1 LNENIK
7 INIIRFLLIA
17 VLINEIISRYQHCYK
32 LLALPED
39 MLKESGVSLESE
51 TVGTIG
57 NDAENETQEK
67 EMTDLETNYNI
78 EFNNQPLV
86 FKPVY
91 SIEKSRAENWMF
103 TQSSSIYLSLGIE
116 NVPEGIDIVVS
127 QVYADISLLSK
138 YAKYNGIRQDSIN
151 IEYNSL
157 PNGGISIRNSY
168 PYIMPF
174 QVEGVDKSE
183 TFFYMY
189 NGYGS
194 SSTHRVTE
202 SDLAK
207 NVQGAVL
214 NVVWTILIRENS
226 TGNQYIK
233 TINDRVGI
241 PYDRVVESEE

>member
-1 LNENIK
+1 MKKTIA
-7 INIIRFLLIA
+7 ILLIL
-17 VLINEIISRYQHCYK
+17 VM
-32 LLALPED
+32 ALSFAACDE
-39 MLKESGVSLESE
+39 LEESGVTLESE

-57 NDAENETQEK
+57 NDAEIETQEK
-67 EMTDLETNYNI
+67 EMTKLETNYNI
-78 EFNNQPLV
+78 EFNNQNLI

-91 SIEKSRAENWMF
+91 SIEKSRAENWLF
-103 TQSSSIYLSLGIE
+103 TQSSSINLSLGIE
-116 NVPEGIDIVVS
+116 DVPDGIDIVVS

-138 YAKYNGIRQDSIN
+138 YAKYNGIRQDSLN
-151 IEYNSL
+151 IDYKSL
-157 PNGGISIRNSY
+157 PNGGISIKNQDAY
-168 PYIMPF
+168 TMPF

-194 SSTHRVTE
+194 SSTSRITE

-207 NVQGAVL
+207 KVQGAVL
-214 NVVWTILIRENS
+214 NVVWTILIKENS

-241 PYDRVVESEE
+241 PYNRTTKSEE